1 MLQVQQPV
9 KPASSSTALRRRSL
23 SSRLFRCIFVGVAIT
38 LLLTCIEL
46 AVVWMFNPFYV
57 LGRDAS
63 HRLSA
68 LAATPTH
75 HPLLLLVPLVELLGI
90 TLLAFVAMKPLAI
103 MAYLRT
109 VQKAQERY
117 RKIYTSL
124 TSMDAMYDTP
134 VAYYEHNPDPTVSN
148 PGQSISV
155 VSLPDLLRQQDA
167 SLLLM
172 GAPGAGK
179 SLALRRCLFLYSQQR
194 QDKIPV
200 YVPLSHYSLFLKA
213 HGPASPFKTAEE
225 DADEQNSMPVVSP

>member
-1 MLQVQQPV
+1 MVQVQQPV
-9 KPASSSTALRRRSL
+9 NPASSSTAVRRRGL
-23 SSRLFRCIFVGVAIT
+23 SFRLFRSILVGVAIT

-46 AVVWMFNPFYV
+46 AVVWMLNSLYL
-57 LGRDAS
+57 LGRDTS
-63 HRLSA
+63 
-68 LAATPTH
+68 
-75 HPLLLLVPLVELLGI
+75 LLLLVPLVELLGI
-90 TLLAFVAMKPLAI
+90 SLVAFVAMKPLAI

-117 RKIYTSL
+117 RKMYTSL

-134 VAYYEHNPDPTVSN
+134 VTYYEHNPDPTVSN

-155 VSLPDLLRQQDA
+155 VSLPDLLRQQQDA

-200 YVPLSHYSLFLKA
+200 YIPLSHYSLFLKA
-213 HGPASPFKTAEE
+213 HGPSSPFKT
-225 DADEQNSMPVVSP
+225 P